1 LIVLGKVGVEK
12 AVSSDG
18 AKERWNSDGVGV
30 E

>member
-1 LIVLGKVGVEK
+1 LGKVGVEK